1 MNANGK
7 LINCYIIYVVLKFQF
22 LICVSL
28 LDIILIVMNGFLR
41 AGIIV
46 INESSDSDEE
56 RTAKSHKNTIASD
69 DTKVGLKKVSIDRC
83 INEN

>member
-1 MNANGK
+1 MN
-7 LINCYIIYVVLKFQF
+7 
-22 LICVSL
+22 
-28 LDIILIVMNGFLR
+28 DFLR
-41 AGIIV
+41 AGIII

-56 RTAKSHKNTIASD
+56 RTAKSHKSIIVSD